1 MAFKSPVLEVAGFGS
16 LMAFKSPVLE
26 VAGFGSLAT
35 RGSEG
40 KRCENGGNRL
50 GLLV

>member
-26 VAGFGSLAT
+26 VAGLGSLAT